1 MGMPKASGK
10 FPIEDG
16 APLPHRGRAAKYP
29 LADLEVG
36 QCFLISVGSREEAWK
51 IRSRL
56 ASLLDSLRAAAG
68 APRGALPSATLL
80 RDSIKVRDDSIARLQ
95 KELEQTTAEL
105 ERIRKRLAPRRP

>member
-56 ASLLDSLRAAAG
+56 AKAINVFEKQPSGKRQFTLR
-68 APRGALPSATLL
+68 
-80 RDSIKVRDDSIARLQ
+80 
-95 KELEQTTAEL
+95 TTSDG
-105 ERIRKRLAPRRP
+105 IRVWRVT